1 MEFEVWLKN
10 YLHHAFMTEG
20 TKQK

>member
-10 YLHHAFMTEG
+10 YLRHACMPEG